1 MFMIQVKIPGLIIQE
16 LGLGDKE
23 KLRFILGEKSWPE
36 YKKYWPIEIWLVQ
49 QVSHLSWVCNFKL
62 T

>member
-16 LGLGDKE
+16 LGPGDKE

-36 YKKYWPIEIWLVQ
+36 YKKI
-49 QVSHLSWVCNFKL
+49 L
-62 T
+62 THRDMTSATGVTSQLGL

>member
-36 YKKYWPIEIWLVQ
+36 YIKI
-49 QVSHLSWVCNFKL
+49 L
-62 T
+62 THRDMTSATGVTSQLGL